1 MSGTELLLGGRESS
15 TARSL
20 CSALHQHEGTRL
32 ALNTDFV
39 NRTDCLEVIRSFNI
53 MSIQSAF
60 CPLNENLRM
69 KAEKGILGSRSFAF
83 SFALLVC
90 GVPPPP
96 KLNPPNTLW
105 QLQYPV
111 GPL

>member
-1 MSGTELLLGGRESS
+1 
-15 TARSL
+15 
-20 CSALHQHEGTRL
+20 
-32 ALNTDFV
+32 
-39 NRTDCLEVIRSFNI
+39 

-90 GVPPPP
+90 GVPPPSLS
-96 KLNPPNTLW
+96 LNTQHSLAAVVPSRATLIF
-105 QLQYPV
+105 
-111 GPL
+111 

>member
-90 GVPPPP
+90 GVPPP
-96 KLNPPNTLW
+96 L
-105 QLQYPV
+105 
-111 GPL
+111 